1 MTICIFTLYLMKTI
15 MKRSIDEKLVAWKNN
30 PSRKPMLL
38 RGARQ
43 VGKTYSVMEFTRTH
57 FKGNNHCINFEKN
70 PEFCSIF
77 DQNLDSRRILSEL
90 ELALGKKIAPG
101 IDLLFLDEIQECP
114 KAIMALRYFYEDIP
128 ELHVIAAGS
137 LLEFVL
143 KDISFPVG
151 RLQMLFMYPMT
162 FEEYL
167 MANGKELIAQKI
179 KQPQSVFSD
188 AIITRINNEMYNYF
202 IIGGMP
208 ECVASFAN
216 NGSFMDVI
224 TIQTDLISTLRQ
236 DFSKYSGHADKRCLY
251 AVFNSVARK
260 TGEQIKYAH
269 LADDFTNPTLKKAFE
284 LLEMARLFTKV
295 WATSPA
301 GIPLGASVSEGIF
314 KTVFLDIGLLS
325 NMNGFR
331 SDKTIP
337 KQKLATAW
345 NGMLAEQF
353 AGQELR
359 ASRNE
364 NLFYWRRDARGSSAE
379 TDYLIEKE
387 GEIAPIEVKSGKGG
401 RIKSLH
407 LLLDTYPN
415 VPMGYVLT
423 EDKFGELSEKRIK
436 FLPLFCAGCL

>member
-1 MTICIFTLYLMKTI
+1 
-15 MKRSIDEKLVAWKNN
+15 MKRFADEKLVAWKNN
-30 PSRKPMLL
+30 PSRKPLLL

-43 VGKTYSVMEFTRTH
+43 VGKTYTVMEFARTH

-70 PEFCSIF
+70 PEFGSIF
-77 DQNLDSRRILSEL
+77 DQNLDSHRILSEL
-90 ELALGKKIAPG
+90 ELALGKKIVPG

-114 KAIMALRYFYEDIP
+114 KAIMALRYFYEENP

-137 LLEFVL
+137 LLEFAL

-162 FEEYL
+162 FSEYL
-167 MANGKELIAQKI
+167 MATGKELLAEKI
-179 KQPQSVFSD
+179 LQPQSDFSD
-188 AIITRINNEMYNYF
+188 ALITRINNEMYNYLV
-202 IIGGMP
+202 IGGMP
-208 ECVASFAN
+208 ECVATFAN
-216 NGSFMDVI
+216 TGSFMDVI
-224 TIQTDLISTLRQ
+224 SIQTDLIAALRQ
-236 DFSKYSGHADKRCLY
+236 DFSKYSGHADKRCLF
-251 AVFNSVARK
+251 AVFNSIARR

-269 LADDFTNPTLKKAFE
+269 LADDFTNPTIKKAFE

-295 WATSPA
+295 RAASPG
-301 GIPLGASVSEGIF
+301 GIPLGASASEGIF

-325 NMNGFR
+325 NMNGFQ

-337 KQKLATAW
+337 KNKLATAW

-364 NLFYWRRDARGSSAE
+364 NLFYWRREARGSSAE
-379 TDYLIEKE
+379 IDYLIEKE
-387 GEIAPIEVKSGKGG
+387 GDIAPIEVKSGKAG

-415 VPMGYVLT
+415 IPKGYVLT
-423 EDKFGELSEKRIK
+423 EDKIGELPEKRIR
-436 FLPLFCAGCL
+436 FLPLFCVGSL